1 MSTDTPQK
9 IFLSDQDTA
18 SFICPKCHA
27 TKEANV
33 VKYKKMATSV
43 TLKVKCPCGN
53 SFSVTLERRKHYR
66 KETKF
71 SGKFIFSS
79 LFGDDQKGPMTVL
92 DISKGGLKFKTLS
105 KPIFQKDDII
115 EVEFNLDNKNRTL
128 IQKQVVVR
136 NIKDNFVNAE
146 FCSFDPNDSGDKA
159 LGFYLY

>member
-1 MSTDTPQK
+1 MNAETPQK

-33 VKYKKMATSV
+33 SKYKKMATSV

-53 SFSVTLERRKHYR
+53 VYAVTLERRKHYR

-71 SGKFIFSS
+71 PGKFTFTP
-79 LFGDDQKGPMTVL
+79 LAGNDQKGPMTVL
-92 DISKGGLKFKTLS
+92 DISKGGLKFKMLS
-105 KPIFQKDDII
+105 TPIFQNGDII
-115 EVEFNLDNKNRTL
+115 EVEFNLDNKNKTH
-128 IQKQVVVR
+128 IKKQVYVR
-136 NIKDNFVNAE
+136 NIMDNFVNVQ
-146 FCSFDPNDSGDKA
+146 FCSFDANESGDKA